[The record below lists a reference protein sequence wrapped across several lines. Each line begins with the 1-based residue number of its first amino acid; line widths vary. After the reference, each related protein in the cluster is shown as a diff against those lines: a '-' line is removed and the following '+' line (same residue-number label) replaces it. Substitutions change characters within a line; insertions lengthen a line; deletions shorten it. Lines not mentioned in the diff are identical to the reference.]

1 MKNVLEHGYNPVVYK
16 NAPCAKYKEI
26 RIIYHI
32 GPAAKISSPTWSVHV
47 VVSKGYVK
55 AER

>member
-32 GPAAKISSPTWSVHV
+32 GPAAKISSPT
-47 VVSKGYVK
+47 
-55 AER
+55 